1 MSKWKKK
8 VFYSLC
14 ILILL
19 PIILF
24 TTVDITPLKNQ
35 QYYKESKKII
45 SEIKKIQPDSA
56 LVEAGWSEA
65 HITPNFP
72 VKVIGFG
79 KNNYHEKV
87 LDSIFVRSIV
97 FKQGKKNYLYLA
109 YDLLIVHPFFVKE
122 LEKELEKNHIFF
134 DGIFY
139 AATHTHNAIGS
150 YADKIGGY
158 FSLGGKDQKVIDF
171 LINQTIESVRE
182 SIFKLSKV
190 DYTYR
195 TIPTSGLV
203 GNRLNKVNGGIDSNL
218 RVLFLRNESKKVMAL
233 ITYAAHAT
241 CLPRKLNMISADYPG
256 ALIKGVNKLDEIDF
270 AIFSAGAVA
279 SHEPLLPDFSTEIK
293 NNYANNLINC
303 IKNNIPVK
311 DSFKPL
317 KSVLYYQISLPLRTP
332 HLKVG
337 RYIRL
342 RPFIFEWIL
351 GKGVGKLSFL
361 KMDDVCFIGTPC
373 DFSGELMLE
382 IEKENKANSITPII
396 TSFNGEYIGYIT
408 SDKYYYWDAHEV
420 RDVNWFGPYNGK
432 YFKESILESL
442 LKIE

>member
-1 MSKWKKK
+1 
-8 VFYSLC
+8 
-14 ILILL
+14 
-19 PIILF
+19 
-24 TTVDITPLKNQ
+24 
-35 QYYKESKKII
+35 
-45 SEIKKIQPDSA
+45 
-56 LVEAGWSEA
+56 
-65 HITPNFP
+65 
-72 VKVIGFG
+72 
-79 KNNYHEKV
+79 
-87 LDSIFVRSIV
+87 
-97 FKQGKKNYLYLA
+97 
-109 YDLLIVHPFFVKE
+109 
-122 LEKELEKNHIFF
+122 
-134 DGIFY
+134 
-139 AATHTHNAIGS
+139 
-150 YADKIGGY
+150 
-158 FSLGGKDQKVIDF
+158 
-171 LINQTIESVRE
+171 
-182 SIFKLSKV
+182 
-190 DYTYR
+190 
-195 TIPTSGLV
+195 
-203 GNRLNKVNGGIDSNL
+203 
-218 RVLFLRNESKKVMAL
+218 MAL